1 MRRRVKPRAPAW
13 ARSEKIA
20 VVSVVV
26 TFLGVLV
33 AARILP
39 DVQVF
44 LHKKQQPSKPP
55 SIQAPSDSPP
65 GVQVKSPISVI
76 SRPISPPKTAYM
88 VTIVHGRGIGAAN
101 LELDGKSASAFL
113 QSEKSANVSAFK
125 LTEGAHRIRVVDGGA
140 HCVQFFHVPEDDNVI
155 LTCDVSTKG
164 ENP

>member
-1 MRRRVKPRAPAW
+1 
-13 ARSEKIA
+13 

-33 AARILP
+33 GARIFP
-39 DVQVF
+39 DVQEF
-44 LHKKQQPSKPP
+44 LHKKQESSKPP
-55 SIQAPSDSPP
+55 AIQTPSASPL
-65 GVQVKSPISVI
+65 GAQVKPPIPAI
-76 SRPISPPKTAYM
+76 SRPIPRPKTTYV
-88 VTIVHGRGIGAAN
+88 VTIVHGRGVDAAN

-140 HCVQFFHVPEDDNVI
+140 QCVQLFHVPEDDNVI

-164 ENP
+164 DNP